1 MVLGVYAQLSGK
13 VLVVEPG
20 VTNQTKFI
28 TVRTLTPVSRQEAT
42 KLMASALQKQAN
54 VVFEALD
61 EKRVSVKLAKK

>member
-1 MVLGVYAQLSGK
+1 
-13 VLVVEPG
+13 
-20 VTNQTKFI
+20 
-28 TVRTLTPVSRQEAT
+28 VRTLTPVSRQEAT